1 MEKLSLILWR
11 ERELLET
18 LHYKLEVEQLVMS
31 AGETRWL
38 AQAAREVEELLE
50 TIRETEMLRAIEADA
65 VAAKIGLE
73 PNPSLSELIAAAPEP
88 WSGILIEHRDSFA
101 SVTESIIRV
110 AELNRSLIS
119 SGFRSAR
126 ETLLNL
132 GGGIATYTPDGA
144 AVTEPLR
151 AARLDW
157 SL

>member
-18 LHYKLEVEQLVMS
+18 LHYKLEVEQLIMA

-38 AQAAREVEELLE
+38 ARAAREVEELLQV
-50 TIRETEMLRAIEADA
+50 IRETEMLRAIEADT
-65 VAAKIGLE
+65 VAAEVGID
-73 PNPSLSELIAAAPEP
+73 PNPSLSSLIEVAQEP
-88 WSGILIEHRDSFA
+88 WASILTEHRESFA
-101 SVTESIIRV
+101 TVTEHIIRV
-110 AELNRSLIS
+110 AELNRSLIAA
-119 SGFRSAR
+119 GFRSAR

-132 GGGIATYTPDGA
+132 GGGIATYTPEGA
-144 AVTEPLR
+144 AVTAPLR